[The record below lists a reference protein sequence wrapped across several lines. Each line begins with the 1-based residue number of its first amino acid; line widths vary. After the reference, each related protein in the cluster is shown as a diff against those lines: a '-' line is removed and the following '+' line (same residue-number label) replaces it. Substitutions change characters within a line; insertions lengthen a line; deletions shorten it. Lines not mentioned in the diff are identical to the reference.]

1 MTLETGM
8 HHDASMQQ
16 GPLLVGSRQ
25 VSSSNLSPPAARVE
39 HCQTGRCSCTPVAYA
54 SQMPATSPPFNL
66 HLVPS
71 LTKHCKHCIHCIPC
85 PTSSIPSAGP
95 HSVFRPVRFT
105 RSFTHQLTH
114 ARFSRGR
121 VGSRFFSHSFSPA
134 QYIRFIFRLLF
145 CLPLLIAPLL
155 PNPPPRRICCL
166 LFVFSAPTDIR
177 PAPTS
182 ASFLVP

>member
-1 MTLETGM
+1 MTLNTGM

-16 GPLLVGSRQ
+16 GPLLVSSRQ

-71 LTKHCKHCIHCIPC
+71 LAKHCKHCIHCIPC

-105 RSFTHQLTH
+105 RSFTHQLAH

-134 QYIRFIFRLLF
+134 QYIRFVSRLLF

-155 PNPPPRRICCL
+155 PILLLVASVVCCL
-166 LFVFSAPTDIR
+166 
-177 PAPTS
+177 
-182 ASFLVP
+182 SFLHRPIFGLLQPRPRS